1 MTRRDDPLLRSI
13 VPDWRIERAADHDAD
28 GAETLIDAEARTI
41 TPAGVVAGYG
51 ARAISAV
58 ESLHRRKLLTDR
70 QYRAA
75 ERVYWAWAFGV
86 HGVRV
91 PAKGCSAWAP
101 AGVTDSQLDALGDF
115 RRVRGAVPA
124 RLWWVIP
131 LVVLMECSVREVAAR
146 RGQHPSVVTEILRL
160 GLDYAADHYGW

>member
-1 MTRRDDPLLRSI
+1 LSRRDDPLLRSI
-13 VPDWRIERAADHDAD
+13 VPDWRIERSADHDAQ

-51 ARAISAV
+51 ARTISPV
-58 ESLHRRKLLTDR
+58 ESLYRRKLVTPR

-75 ERVYWAWAFGV
+75 GRIYAAWAFGV
-86 HGVRV
+86 HGVRH
-91 PAKGCSAWAP
+91 PARGCSAWAP
-101 AGVTDSQLDALGDF
+101 AGVTDSQLAALGDY
-115 RRVRGAVPA
+115 REVRGAVGA

-131 LVVLMECSVREVAAR
+131 LVVLQETSVREVAAR

-160 GLDYAADHYGW
+160 ALDYAADHYGW